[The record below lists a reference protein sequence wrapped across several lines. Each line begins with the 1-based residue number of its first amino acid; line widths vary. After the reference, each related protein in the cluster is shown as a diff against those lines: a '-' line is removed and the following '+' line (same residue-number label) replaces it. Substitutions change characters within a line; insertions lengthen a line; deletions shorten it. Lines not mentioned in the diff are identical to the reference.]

1 MKPDSAKTTKG
12 EQTRALIID
21 KALELFRERGY
32 EQTTMRAIAERSG
45 LALSNAYYY
54 FHSKAQLILAFYD
67 RTLDE
72 HRAAVV
78 STLERERDLKTR
90 LLEVVRAKISTI
102 EPFHEFA
109 GALFK
114 TAADPRSPLNP
125 FSRESDPVRQES
137 IAMFAAVIDGS
148 NVRVPN
154 DLKAELPYLLWL
166 YHMGLVLFWIHD
178 SSRDRARTHLLVDRT
193 VELVVRL
200 IKLAS
205 HPLMRPVRKAALGL
219 VTELKRIG
227 TQEEDPGFGA

>member
-1 MKPDSAKTTKG
+1 MKQDSAKTTKG

-32 EQTTMRAIAERSG
+32 EQTTMRAIADRSG
-45 LALSNAYYY
+45 LALGNAYYY

-67 RTLDE
+67 RTLAE
-72 HRAAVV
+72 HQAAAV
-78 STLERERDLKTR
+78 SALERERDLKAR
-90 LLEVVRAKISTI
+90 LLEVVRTKIATI

-125 FSRESDPVRQES
+125 FSRESEAVRNES
-137 IAMFAAVIDGS
+137 IAMFAAVVEGG
-148 NVRVPN
+148 NVRVPK
-154 DLKAELPYLLWL
+154 DLKEELPYLLWL
-166 YHMGLVLFWIHD
+166 YHMGLILFWIHD
-178 SSRDRARTHLLVDRT
+178 SSRDRARTHFLLERT

-227 TQEEDPGFGA
+227 ERQDLGSRI

>member
-1 MKPDSAKTTKG
+1 MRSDSTRTVKG

-32 EQTTMRAIAERSG
+32 EQTTMRAIAGRSN
-45 LALSNAYYY
+45 LALGNAYYY

-78 STLERERDLKTR
+78 SALERERDLKTR
-90 LLEVVRAKISTI
+90 LLEVIRAKIATI

-125 FSRESDPVRQES
+125 FSRESEPVRRES
-137 IAMFAAVIDGS
+137 IAVFAEVVEGS
-148 NVRVPN
+148 NVNVPK

-178 SSRDRARTHLLVDRT
+178 SSRERARTHLLVNRT

-200 IKLAS
+200 IRLAS

-219 VTELKRIG
+219 VAELKTIG
-227 TQEEDPGFGA
+227 DREG

>member
-1 MKPDSAKTTKG
+1 MRPDSARTSKG

-32 EQTTMRAIAERSG
+32 EQTTMRAIADRSG
-45 LALSNAYYY
+45 LALGNAYYY

-78 STLERERDLKTR
+78 SALERESDLKAR
-90 LLEVVRAKISTI
+90 LLEVMRAKITTI
-102 EPFHEFA
+102 DPFHEFA

-125 FSRESDPVRQES
+125 FSRESEPVRLES
-137 IAMFAAVIDGS
+137 VALFATVVEGS
-148 NVRVPN
+148 NVRVPK

-166 YHMGLVLFWIHD
+166 YHMGIILFWIHD
-178 SSRDRARTHLLVDRT
+178 SSPERARTNLLVDRT
-193 VELVVRL
+193 VDLVVRL
-200 IKLAS
+200 IRLAS

-219 VTELKRIG
+219 VAELKRI
-227 TQEEDPGFGA
+227 

>member
-1 MKPDSAKTTKG
+1 MRPDSAKTTKG

-32 EQTTMRAIAERSG
+32 EQTTMRAIADRSG
-45 LALSNAYYY
+45 LALGNAYYY

-67 RTLDE
+67 RTLAE
-72 HRAAVV
+72 HQAAVA
-78 STLERERDLKTR
+78 SALEREPDLKAR
-90 LLEVVRAKISTI
+90 LLEVVRTKIATI

-109 GALFK
+109 GVLFK

-125 FSRESDPVRQES
+125 FSRESEVVRHES
-137 IAMFAAVIDGS
+137 ISMFAAVVEGGNI
-148 NVRVPN
+148 RVPK
-154 DLKAELPYLLWL
+154 DLKEELPYLLWL
-166 YHMGLVLFWIHD
+166 YHMGLILFWIHD
-178 SSRDRARTHLLVDRT
+178 SSLDRARTHLLVERT

-205 HPLMRPVRKAALGL
+205 HPLMRPVRKPALGL

-227 TQEEDPGFGA
+227 EQGEGSRM

>member
-1 MKPDSAKTTKG
+1 MKGD
-12 EQTRALIID
+12 QTRALIID

-32 EQTTMRAIAERSG
+32 EQTTMRAIADHSG
-45 LALSNAYYY
+45 LALGNAYYY

-78 STLERERDLKTR
+78 SALERESDLKAR
-90 LLEVVRAKISTI
+90 LLEVVRAKIATI

-125 FSRESDPVRQES
+125 FSNESEPVRLES
-137 IAMFAAVIDGS
+137 IAMFAQVVEGS
-148 NVRVPN
+148 NVRVPK

-166 YHMGLVLFWIHD
+166 YHMGIILFWIHD
-178 SSRDRARTHLLVDRT
+178 SSPERARTNLLVDRT

-200 IKLAS
+200 IRLAS

-219 VTELKRIG
+219 VAELKRVG
-227 TQEEDPGFGA
+227 AQGEDPGSET

>member
-1 MKPDSAKTTKG
+1 MRPDSARTSKG
-12 EQTRALIID
+12 EQTRALIIE

-32 EQTTMRAIAERSG
+32 EQTTMRAIADRSG
-45 LALSNAYYY
+45 LALGNAYYY

-78 STLERERDLKTR
+78 SALERESDLKAR
-90 LLEVVRAKISTI
+90 LLEVMRAKITTI

-109 GALFK
+109 GALFR

-125 FSRESDPVRQES
+125 FSRESEPVRLES
-137 IAMFAAVIDGS
+137 VAMFAAVVEGS
-148 NVRVPN
+148 NVRVPK

-166 YHMGLVLFWIHD
+166 YHMGIILFWIHD
-178 SSRDRARTHLLVDRT
+178 SSPERARTNLLVDRT

-205 HPLMRPVRKAALGL
+205 HPLMRPVRRAALGL
-219 VTELKRIG
+219 VAELKQIG
-227 TQEEDPGFGA
+227 GEDVGSRS

>member
-1 MKPDSAKTTKG
+1 MRSNSARTTKG

-32 EQTTMRAIAERSG
+32 EQTTMRAIADRSG
-45 LALSNAYYY
+45 LALGNAYYY
-54 FHSKAQLILAFYD
+54 FKSKAQLILAFYD

-72 HRAAVV
+72 HRAAAE
-78 STLERERDLKTR
+78 SALEHERDLKLR
-90 LLEVVRAKISTI
+90 LLIVLRTKIATI

-114 TAADPRSPLNP
+114 TAADPGSPLNP
-125 FSRESDPVRQES
+125 FSAESASVRRESIEL
-137 IAMFAAVIDGS
+137 FAAAVDGS
-148 NVRVPN
+148 SISVPK

-166 YHMGLVLFWIHD
+166 YHMGLILFWIHD
-178 SSRDRARTHLLVDRT
+178 SSRDRARTHLLIDRT

-205 HPLMRPVRKAALGL
+205 NPLMRPLRKAALGL
-219 VTELKRIG
+219 VVELKGIG
-227 TQEEDPGFGA
+227 TH